1 MIVLDTNVLSE
12 LMRPA
17 PAGAVLRWIEQQA
30 DEDLFIS
37 AITMAEIL
45 HGIARLP
52 EGKRKQHLAVQALE
66 MFEEDFADHIL
77 PFDADAAAAYAQLV
91 TAREQ
96 SGKPVALADAQ
107 IAAICRSQQAGLAT
121 RNIKDFA
128 ETGVE
133 IINPWDEG

>member
-12 LMRPA
+12 LMR

-52 EGKRKQHLAVQALE
+52 EGKRKQHLTVQALE

-77 PFDADAAAAYAQLV
+77 PFDADAADICAISDRQRAVRQACSPGRCADRSYLPLAAGRPCHKKHQGF
-91 TAREQ
+91 RRDR
-96 SGKPVALADAQ
+96 G
-107 IAAICRSQQAGLAT
+107 
-121 RNIKDFA
+121 
-128 ETGVE
+128 
-133 IINPWDEG
+133 